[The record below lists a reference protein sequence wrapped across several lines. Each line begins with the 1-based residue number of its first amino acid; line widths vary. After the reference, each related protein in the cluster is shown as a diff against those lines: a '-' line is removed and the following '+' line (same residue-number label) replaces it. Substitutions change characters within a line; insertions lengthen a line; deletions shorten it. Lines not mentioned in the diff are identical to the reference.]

1 MVTICSVAPRGDL
14 HHLGPTGVRSVFFLS
29 NHLTR
34 KAYAEKVAAC
44 FELRSKTSPGR
55 KRRMAQLMNGTVECA
70 ECRNEI
76 RYADEF
82 NCSYCGASLC
92 DNCLFHHED
101 ECDVSITP
109 RSLS

>member
-1 MVTICSVAPRGDL
+1 
-14 HHLGPTGVRSVFFLS
+14 
-29 NHLTR
+29 
-34 KAYAEKVAAC
+34 
-44 FELRSKTSPGR
+44 
-55 KRRMAQLMNGTVECA
+55 MAQLMNGAIECA
-70 ECRNEI
+70 ECRHEI

-101 ECDVSITP
+101 QCDVSKTP

>member
-1 MVTICSVAPRGDL
+1 
-14 HHLGPTGVRSVFFLS
+14 
-29 NHLTR
+29 
-34 KAYAEKVAAC
+34 
-44 FELRSKTSPGR
+44 
-55 KRRMAQLMNGTVECA
+55 MAQLMNGTIECA

-76 RYADEF
+76 RYVDEF

-92 DNCLFHHED
+92 DNCVFRHEA